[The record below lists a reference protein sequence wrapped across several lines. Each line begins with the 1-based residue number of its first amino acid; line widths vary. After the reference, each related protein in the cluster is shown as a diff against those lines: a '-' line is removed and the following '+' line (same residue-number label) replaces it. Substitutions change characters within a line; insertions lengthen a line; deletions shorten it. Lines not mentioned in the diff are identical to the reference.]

1 MTSVR
6 FLGINVA
13 RIDGH
18 ELQALPLV
26 DDVKRVLGAL
36 RGALKN
42 AGYAGTG
49 SEYRDQIGEKKR
61 EWDALVTDLR
71 TVKAD
76 TPGKLAETAVIGV
89 VNEAFWGKTTVVC
102 AGGGMPRELQRLLG
116 PADPEGYHTG

>member
-18 ELQALPLV
+18 KLQALPLV
-26 DDVKRVLGAL
+26 ADVKRALGAL

-49 SEYRDQIGEKKR
+49 SEYRDQIGAKKR

-76 TPGKLAETAVIGV
+76 TPGKLAETAGIGRG
-89 VNEAFWGKTTVVC
+89 NEGL
-102 AGGGMPRELQRLLG
+102 GGNAPSL
-116 PADPEGYHTG
+116 